1 MNISSIGP
9 TLAQKGMQTM
19 NRLPQS
25 DDKARAEV
33 GEQYLGSIAKSSEN
47 ELEKTVAKMALQAA
61 APVPRTGLMAAL
73 GFGPKALHPRV
84 RDEVFASALKHIASG
99 VSGPAAAVLSMVGYS
114 AMSMIPTALNGDK
127 AHVGKDFV
135 AMVRDHSSD
144 PAQKVDAEN
153 ALAIADKS
161 ANHRSAF
168 LTRTFLGEQFS
179 RPQPPAR
186 PPSSGGGG
194 CG

>member
-19 NRLPQS
+19 HRLPGS
-25 DDKARAEV
+25 DGKARAEV
-33 GEQYLGSIAKSSEN
+33 GEQYLGSIVENSEN

-61 APVPRTGLMAAL
+61 APVARTGLMGAL
-73 GFGPKALHPRV
+73 GFSPKPLHSQV
-84 RDEVFASALKHIASG
+84 REEVYTSALKHIASG
-99 VSGPAAAVLSMVGYS
+99 VSGPAAAVLAMVGFS
-114 AMSMIPTALNGDK
+114 AMSLIPASLTADR

-135 AMVRDHSSD
+135 GMVRDHSND
-144 PAQKVDAEN
+144 PTQKVDADN
-153 ALAIADKS
+153 ALAIAEKS
-161 ANHRSAF
+161 ANYRSAN

-179 RPQPPAR
+179 RPEPPAR
-186 PPSSGGGG
+186 PPSTGGGG